1 MDNTL
6 DLLSLIDRPTTILDP
21 YDLEAAMLRASL
33 ASVRV
38 DIEAAWCGHMVHES
52 SCYRNG
58 RRTNAARALPM
69 RYPSRSR
76 TCCESKPPALLG
88 AALRA
93 RYGSVGTRRFS
104 SSNQLVTSATCPRLI
119 NRDHPH

>member
-6 DLLSLIDRPTTILDP
+6 DPLSLIDRPTTILDP

-58 RRTNAARALPM
+58 RRTNAAGRCLCGTPVAPALAVN
-69 RYPSRSR
+69 RSR
-76 TCCESKPPALLG
+76 
-88 AALRA
+88 RH
-93 RYGSVGTRRFS
+93 FS
-104 SSNQLVTSATCPRLI
+104 GLS
-119 NRDHPH
+119 